1 MERADKTFD
10 RIKKHIKP
18 TSRETNMAV
27 LTLRALQ
34 LGLSYEDTFVIEV
47 GTLKDLLIEKG
58 NDSFDYPEE
67 GTAEDLKKMLGG

>member
-1 MERADKTFD
+1 
-10 RIKKHIKP
+10 
-18 TSRETNMAV
+18 MAV